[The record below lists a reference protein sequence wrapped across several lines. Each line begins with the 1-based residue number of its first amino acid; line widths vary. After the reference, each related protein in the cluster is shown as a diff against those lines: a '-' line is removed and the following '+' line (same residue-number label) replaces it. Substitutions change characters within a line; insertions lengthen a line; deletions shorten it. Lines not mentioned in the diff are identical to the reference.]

1 MRQSTLLALSAPLLA
16 LAKPLV
22 HERLHKRHEIT
33 STIYEEVTV
42 TVDVTVTVYGPS
54 PQAQAEADVE
64 ITLNEPQKNQAEPT
78 GHTEAA
84 GYDGGAVRIQEPPK
98 PTGPAGKSPLDH
110 QKEQEEIQEKQKKIQ
125 EDLIRQQ
132 EGHKDTQKHS
142 GEKKPEPSKPESQPK
157 QPSQPEKQPDKQPEK
172 QPENNQPTSG
182 QGPSGGSCGEVGGKC
197 LASDVTIY
205 DDQGIGACG
214 WQNDTNTEDY
224 FALAAGELLIQAT

>member
-54 PQAQAEADVE
+54 PQAQAEADVG
-64 ITLNEPQKNQAEPT
+64 ITLDEPRKNQAEPT
-78 GHTEAA
+78 GHHEAA
-84 GYDGGAVRIQEPPK
+84 GYDGAAVKIAEPPK
-98 PTGPAGKSPLDH
+98 PTEPAGTSPLDH
-110 QKEQEEIQEKQKKIQ
+110 QKEQEKIQEKQKEIQ
-125 EDLIRQQ
+125 EELIKQQ
-132 EGHKDTQKHS
+132 EAHKDTQKNFQQNQ
-142 GEKKPEPSKPESQPK
+142 PEPSKPDPK
-157 QPSQPEKQPDKQPEK
+157 PSQPEKQPEKEAEK
-172 QPENNQPTSG
+172 QPDNKQPTSG

-214 WQNDTNTEDY
+214 WQNDTNSEDY
-224 FALAAGELLIQAT
+224 FALAAGEC